1 MNHNE
6 ARLLIGSEPHS
17 VPSHLAQHLAGCP
30 ECTQFQRE
38 MVALDTNIRKA
49 LEQGPRIA
57 ITAPVIAM
65 TSARPTHRRKLTNVW
80 AGWAVAASVA
90 LVAVLAVWALR
101 PNDTLAHDIVMHV
114 DHEANSWS
122 SKQPVPAASTREI
135 LARSGVALDM
145 SSDKVMYARSCPF
158 RGHTVPH
165 LVVSTAQG
173 PITVLI
179 LRDEKVKH
187 RMAFHE
193 EGMTGVITPAP
204 HGSIA
209 VLAQGDENIDAVARQ
224 VQQSVRW
231 LPQATSTGAATD
243 RTNAG

>member
-6 ARLLIGSEPHS
+6 ARLLIGADPHS
-17 VPSHLAQHLAGCP
+17 VPSELAVHLGGCP

-38 MVALDTNIRKA
+38 TIALDANIRRA
-49 LEQGPRIA
+49 LEQGPRIGIA
-57 ITAPVIAM
+57 APVIPI
-65 TSARPTHRRKLTNVW
+65 TSARPTRRRKLTTAW

-90 LVAVLAVWALR
+90 LVSVLAVWALR
-101 PNDTLAHDIVMHV
+101 PSDTLAHDIVKHV
-114 DHEANSWS
+114 DHEAQSWS
-122 SKQPVPAASTREI
+122 SKQPVPAASTNEI
-135 LARSGVALDM
+135 LAKAGVTLDM
-145 SSDKVMYARSCPF
+145 SSDKVMYAQSCLF
-158 RGHTVPH
+158 RGHRVPH
-165 LVVSTAQG
+165 IVVSTAQG

-179 LRDEKVKH
+179 LRHENVKK

-224 VQQSVRW
+224 VQLSVRW
-231 LPQATSTGAATD
+231 LP
-243 RTNAG
+243 